1 MGHPPRAAIL
11 TGERGVGK
19 TGLCLELARDRSLFA
34 GLASPALFD
43 GDGRKVGFSARCL
56 CTGEQWELGRSDAPV
71 DGPLYGKYSFSAEGM
86 ARAIQC
92 LREALA
98 RPEVVV
104 IVDEI
109 GPLEME
115 RDAGIAPILPLL
127 ASSGDLLLVTRPGL
141 TTPVASLI
149 PKHFTQFFLLAPETG
164 GVVASQI
171 MEFFG
176 LFSRF

>member
-1 MGHPPRAAIL
+1 MGRPPRAAIL

-34 GLASPALFD
+34 GLASPALLD

-56 CTGEQWELGRSDAPV
+56 PTGEQWELGRSDASV
-71 DGPLYGKYSFSAEGM
+71 DGPIYGKYSFSGQGI

-98 RPEVVV
+98 RPDVVV

-115 RDAGIAPILPLL
+115 RDAGLAPILPLL

-141 TTPVASLI
+141 TAHVAGLI
-149 PKHFTQFFLLAPETG
+149 PTHVTQLFLLAPDTG

-176 LFSRF
+176 FSSRF